1 MSLSNK
7 TIQNLAIALTPEI
20 INYIYADEG
29 WVNYMMEVI
38 PEAVAT
44 KLKTEDYEL
53 VNELSTAVLENI
65 VMKAITVPMS
75 KGVSVK

>member
-1 MSLSNK
+1 MALSNK

-20 INYIYADEG
+20 INYIYADDG

-44 KLKTEDYEL
+44 KLKTEDYDL
-53 VNELSTAVLENI
+53 VAEIAMAVLDNI
-65 VMKAITVPMS
+65 VLKGVTVQMS
-75 KGVSVK
+75 EGVSVK

>member
-1 MSLSNK
+1 MALSNK

-20 INYIYADEG
+20 INYIYADDG

-44 KLKTEDYEL
+44 QLKTEDYDL
-53 VNELSTAVLENI
+53 VAEIAMAVLDNI
-65 VMKAITVPMS
+65 VLKGVTVPMS

>member
-1 MSLSNK
+1 MLSEK
-7 TIQNLAIALTPEI
+7 TIQNLAIALTPEV

-29 WVNYMMEVI
+29 WVDYMMEVI

-53 VNELSTAVLENI
+53 VAEISMAVLDNI
-65 VMKAITVPMS
+65 VIKSCTTKNS
-75 KGVSVK
+75 

>member
-1 MSLSNK
+1 MALSNK

-44 KLKTEDYEL
+44 KLKTEDYDL
-53 VNELSTAVLENI
+53 VAEIAMAVLDNI
-65 VMKAITVPMS
+65 VLKGVTVPMS

>member
-7 TIQNLAIALTPEI
+7 TIQNLAIALTPEVI
-20 INYIYADEG
+20 DYIYADEG
-29 WVNYMMEVI
+29 WIDYMMEII
-38 PEAVAT
+38 PEAVAI

-53 VNELSTAVLENI
+53 VAEIAYAVLENI
-65 VMKAITVPMS
+65 VLKSVTVPMS

>member
-1 MSLSNK
+1 MLSEK
-7 TIQNLAIALTPEI
+7 TIQNLAIALTPEV

-29 WVNYMMEVI
+29 WIDYMMEVV

-53 VNELSTAVLENI
+53 VAEISALIFEHLFLKSDLDN
-65 VMKAITVPMS
+65 
-75 KGVSVK
+75 

>member
-1 MSLSNK
+1 MALSNK

-44 KLKTEDYEL
+44 KLKTEDYDL
-53 VNELSTAVLENI
+53 VAEIAMAVLDNI
-65 VMKAITVPMS
+65 TLKGVTVQMS
-75 KGVSVK
+75 EGVSVK